1 MVGPVLN
8 PCRACHRHVRS
19 EERSCPF
26 CGARTPSLLRGV
38 RNVAA
43 AAAILSASACAD
55 DVQSRGAEIYG
66 GPPAD
71 QGDEQNEADPEPNP
85 PPVDR
90 DLMVPA
96 YGGPPPPPE
105 PPPPVNEGDEQN
117 EADPGEPIAEP
128 PPVPAYGGPRPP
140 TE

>member
-1 MVGPVLN
+1 M
-8 PCRACHRHVRS
+8 
-19 EERSCPF
+19 
-26 CGARTPSLLRGV
+26 RGV

-55 DVQSRGAEIYG
+55 DVQSRGTDIYG

-90 DLMVPA
+90 EQMKPI
-96 YGGPPPPPE
+96 YGGPPPVE
-105 PPPPVNEGDEQN
+105 PPPVDQGDEQS
-117 EADPGEPIAEP
+117 EGAPVLPVEEP